1 MERCPLKKRLVGV
14 PKIRRKMVVK
24 VLLKCVSLLAFAA
37 MTAPLFS
44 QTVTEDFTD
53 NSAPD
58 WTFGGTTTPVL
69 TGDGVIDPVGQGYLR
84 LTPLTGNQATYAYYN
99 GTPLDSANRS
109 FYGSFDFVT
118 WNQGGIGAADGIV
131 FYLYDGS
138 QAFAEGANGG
148 SIGYA
153 QKTGVPGKPGGYM
166 GLAIDDWGNYSNPTE
181 GRVGGP
187 GFIPNAIAVRG
198 PGSGTSGYEFIAGTG
213 DGTNPALTTDLDFPS
228 ATSRPN
234 TAADYRHLEFTL
246 SPTGELI
253 VYLQIGTGALTPVL
267 TADLS
272 GYTRPETLGFGY
284 SSGTGAAYSYHE
296 IRNFSL
302 TSLVANLWDNG
313 NGNSLWGT
321 NTNWY
326 PDALPVAGGDVL
338 FDNTFVTTSQN
349 VDLGATT
356 RQIRSVSFDGSVA
369 YTLSN
374 GTLNFDSGT
383 SAPVTLSATDTGGAN
398 ANHTISAN
406 ITTAADWTISNNLD
420 SAYSLTISGTVDN
433 NGNNILATGTGNTTI
448 SGVISDTGALTKTD
462 VGTLTLSGNNT
473 YSGGTSLQLGTIA
486 MGHNNALGSGAL
498 SITGGTLEASGG
510 SRTIGNTTSLAGNVT
525 VGGANNIDFT
535 GTWTQTGADRT
546 ITVSNSGTTTF
557 GNIVLAENNQTRTL
571 TMDVGAGGATV
582 SGVISDGTGSGADGF
597 TKNGT
602 GTLVLSGANTYTGT
616 TTINAGTIQIGAS
629 DRISDSSA
637 MNLAGG
643 TIDLNGSYSERVA
656 NLSFNNGT
664 IDFGT
669 AGTNNNFMFND
680 EGTVAGSLIVS
691 NWDSAGDH
699 LAYLTA
705 NGPLSAGFLDAVYF
719 SGYGSGSQVLAPDNN
734 QTITGYGGAVWSF
747 ITPLVSN
754 YDTWDGGSGTS
765 NNWNAGGGVNW
776 VDNST
781 PVSGTTLRIAFDGN
795 TRLTPNMNANYTVNA
810 LRFETTAGA
819 FTLGSTSGR
828 TLTFDG
834 TAPSLMQLSSNDQTI
849 SNAIALNQTTIMDI
863 TGAGTMTLSGVVSGA
878 GGINKVGT
886 STLILSGNNTFTGNV
901 NINEGVVNVRNSN
914 GLGAT
919 SGDTF
924 VANGAALELQNNI
937 SVGAGESLS
946 MTGTGV
952 SGNGALRNISGNN
965 TWAGAVTLTGDTRV
979 QSDAGT
985 LTMSGGVSG
994 NYDLNVGGAGNIT
1007 MSGAITTGAN
1017 TLTKDGAGTV
1027 TLSGGGA
1034 NTFTGD
1040 ATVNAGTLI
1049 LGKTAGVN
1057 AIAGDLYIG
1066 DGAGTDTVQ
1075 LTASNQIADASVVNL
1090 ASSGVWD
1097 LNNFSETISG
1107 LNSVSTASQVQLGTG
1122 TLTVNSFENSSF
1134 AGVISETGAVVK
1146 QGANT
1151 LTLTGANTYTGTT
1164 TVSAGVLNIQHATA
1178 LGTTAAG
1185 TSVTSGAALQL
1196 EGGIAIGAEALTL
1209 NGTGV
1214 SSNGALR
1221 NISGNNSW
1229 AGAVTL
1235 GSATRINSDAGT
1247 LTMSGNFGGA
1257 QNLTVGGAGN
1267 TVLSGVLGT
1276 GAGTLTK
1283 DGAGTLTLSGGA
1295 VNTFSGAV
1303 TINAGTLD
1311 LAKSGALNNA
1321 GNNVTVN
1328 SGGTLLFSGTST
1340 TRMSNTAGI
1349 TLAGGT
1355 LTAQD
1360 VTETVGTLTLTAASV
1375 INLGTDAGNDDLTFA
1390 NLTDTGGSV
1399 VIYNW
1404 SGNQYSSGT
1413 DDRIFVTGA
1422 APGTIF
1428 ADVTFNGFNQGAIVL
1443 ASREL
1448 VPIPEPGTVLGG
1460 ILIAGLFA
1468 FRWWQRRRVAA
1479 LAL

>member
-1 MERCPLKKRLVGV
+1 MPVKKVVLPVSSSVFQRTVRLATVAV
-14 PKIRRKMVVK
+14 F
-24 VLLKCVSLLAFAA
+24 S
-37 MTAPLFS
+37 LFS
-44 QTVTEDFTD
+44 TGLFAQTVTESFTG
-53 NSAPD
+53 STAPD

-84 LTPLTGNQATYAYYN
+84 LTPLSGNQATYAYYN
-99 GTPLDSANRS
+99 GAPLDSANRS

-138 QAFAEGANGG
+138 QAFAQGADGG

-153 QKTGVPGKPGGYM
+153 QKTGVAGKPGGYM

-213 DGTNPALTTDLDFPS
+213 DGTNPALTTDLDFPT
-228 ATSRPN
+228 ATSRP
-234 TAADYRHLEFTL
+234 TAAADYRHLEFTL

-284 SSGTGAAYSYHE
+284 ASGTGAAYSYHE

-321 NTNWY
+321 TTNWY

-338 FDNTFVTTSQN
+338 FDNTFVSTSQN
-349 VDLGATT
+349 VDLGGAT
-356 RQIRSVSFDGSVA
+356 RQVRSVSFDGSVA

-420 SAYSLTISGTVDN
+420 TGYSLTISGTIDN
-433 NGNNILATGTGNTTI
+433 NGNDTLVTGTGNTTI
-448 SGVISDTGALTKTD
+448 SGVISDTGAITKTD
-462 VGTLTLSGNNT
+462 VGKLTLSGNNT

-486 MGHNNALGSGAL
+486 LGHNNGLGSGAL
-498 SITGGTLEASGG
+498 TITGGALEASGG
-510 SRTIGNTTSLAGNVT
+510 SRTIGNTTALQGNVT
-525 VGGANNIDFT
+525 IGGANNIDFT
-535 GTWTQTGADRT
+535 GTWTQSGADRT

-571 TMDVGAGGATV
+571 TMDVGAGGTTV
-582 SGVISDGTGSGADGF
+582 SGVISDGTGTGADGF
-597 TKNGT
+597 TKNGS
-602 GTLVLSGANTYTGT
+602 GTLVFSGANTYTGT
-616 TTINAGTIQIGAS
+616 TTINAGTIQIAAS

-643 TIDLNGSYSERVA
+643 TFNLNGSYSERVA
-656 NLSFNNGT
+656 NLSFNDGT

-669 AGTNNNFMFND
+669 SGTNNNFMFND
-680 EGTVAGSLIVS
+680 EGTVAGSLVVM
-691 NWDSAGDH
+691 NWDSSGDH
-699 LAYLTA
+699 LAYVTA
-705 NGPLSAGFLDAVYF
+705 NGPLSAAFLNSVYF

-734 QTITGYGGAVWSF
+734 QTISGYGGAIWSY

-754 YDTWDGGSGTS
+754 FDTWDGGAT
-765 NNWNAGGGVNW
+765 NDNWNRGGGQNW

-795 TRLTPNMNANYTVNA
+795 TRLTPNMNGNYTVNA
-810 LRFETTAGA
+810 VRFETTAGA
-819 FTLGSTSGR
+819 FTLGSSTGS

-834 TAPSLMQLSSNDQTI
+834 TAPSLMQLSANNQAI

-863 TGAGTMTLSGVVSGA
+863 SGAGTMTLSGVVSGA
-878 GGINKVGT
+878 GGINKVGG
-886 STLILSGNNTFTGNV
+886 STLILSGNNTYTGTTT
-901 NINEGVVNVRNSN
+901 INEGVVNVRNSN

-919 SGDTF
+919 SGDTI

-937 SVGAGESLS
+937 SVGAGESLT
-946 MTGTGV
+946 MTGTGI

-994 NYDLNVGGAGNIT
+994 NYDLNVGGAGNVT

-1017 TLTKDGAGTV
+1017 TFTKDGTGTV
-1027 TLSGGGA
+1027 TLSGAGA

-1040 ATVNAGTLI
+1040 VTINAGTLD
-1049 LGKTAGVN
+1049 LNKTAGVN
-1057 AIAGDLYIG
+1057 AIAGNVTIG
-1066 DGAGTDTVQ
+1066 DGTGTDTMRN
-1075 LTASNQIADASVVNL
+1075 LANNQIADASVVNL
-1090 ASSGVWD
+1090 ASSGVWN

-1107 LNSVSTASQVQLGTG
+1107 LNSVSTASSVQLGTG

-1134 AGVISETGAVVK
+1134 AGVISGTGAVVK

-1164 TVSAGVLNIQHATA
+1164 TISAGVLNIQNATA

-1196 EGGIAIGAEALTL
+1196 EGGISVGAEALTL
-1209 NGTGV
+1209 NGTGI
-1214 SSNGALR
+1214 SNNGALR

-1235 GSATRINSDAGT
+1235 GSATRINSDLGT
-1247 LTMSGNFGGA
+1247 LTVSGNIGGA
-1257 QNLTVGGAGN
+1257 QNLTVGGDGN
-1267 TVLSGVLGT
+1267 TTLSGVLGT

-1321 GNNVTVN
+1321 GNTVTVN
-1328 SGGTLLFSGTST
+1328 SGGTLLFSGAST
-1340 TRMSNTAGI
+1340 TRMNDSAGV

-1355 LTAQD
+1355 LTSQD
-1360 VTETVGTLTLTAASV
+1360 KTETVGTLTLTAASV

-1390 NLTDTGGSV
+1390 NLTDSGGSV

-1404 SGNQYSSGT
+1404 SGNQFSSGT

-1428 ADVTFNGFNQGAIVL
+1428 HDVTFNGFAQGAIVL

-1448 VPIPEPGTVLGG
+1448 VPIPEPGTYAAGAAMVVL
-1460 ILIAGLFA
+1460 IGLHF
-1468 FRWWQRRRVAA
+1468 WRRRRAA
-1479 LAL
+1479 A